1 MVVCK
6 STIEWKLLRRMRLRV
21 SAEKKASTA
30 FTHDPEV
37 GVKWKVQRG

>member
-30 FTHDPEV
+30 FTHDPGV
-37 GVKWKVQRG
+37 GAKWKVQRG